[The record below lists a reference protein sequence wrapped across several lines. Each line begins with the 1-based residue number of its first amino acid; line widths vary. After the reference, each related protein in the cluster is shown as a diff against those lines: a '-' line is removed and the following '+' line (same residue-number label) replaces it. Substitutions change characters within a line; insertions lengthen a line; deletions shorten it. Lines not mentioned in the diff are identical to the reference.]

1 MPSDAKTAGN
11 ATVLVTGASGYLGG
25 RLVPHLLAGGHRV
38 RCMVRQKAGVAD
50 RGWYPQVEVVTG
62 DALQPESLDS
72 ALKGV
77 NTAYYLIHSMDGDA
91 RFAKRDRTAAE
102 NFRKAAERQ
111 GVKRII
117 YLGGLGP
124 AGTELSAHLSSRQEV
139 GRILGEGSVAVT
151 EVRAAVIIGSGSVS
165 FEMLRHL
172 TEVLPAMVTPSW
184 VRTRCQPIAVKD
196 ILTVLIELVDDDQA
210 GHQILEVG
218 GPDVLTYEEMMQVYA
233 EVAGLRPRVIVP
245 VSVLSPS
252 LSSRW
257 VGLVTPV
264 PTRVARPLIDSLTIE
279 VVVSDNHASRV
290 VGPSLT
296 SYRQAVSDALQRVE
310 NHDDETRWAEAVA
323 QPAARL
329 PTDPSWAG
337 TRWLRNRKVIETQ
350 APVDYVFWAVARIGG
365 EVGYYAAGWAWRLRG
380 LIDRWLG
387 GVGLRRSP
395 GPRGEL
401 KTGDIVDFWRVADV
415 QHQRRL
421 LLVAEMRLPGEAW
434 LEFEIE
440 GEGGHTVL
448 TQTAHFA
455 PRGLWGRLYWFLLL
469 PFHFMV
475 FGPMAKRLV
484 RVAERRAELHNPDE
498 KEMSIG

>member
-1 MPSDAKTAGN
+1 M
-11 ATVLVTGASGYLGG
+11 VQ
-25 RLVPHLLAGGHRV
+25 LLAGGHPV
-38 RCMVRQKAGVAD
+38 RCMVRQPAGVAD
-50 RGWYPQVEVVTG
+50 RGWYPRVEVVTG

-77 NTAYYLIHSMDGDA
+77 DTAYYLIHSMDGDA
-91 RFAKRDRTAAE
+91 RFAGRDRIAAE

-111 GVKRII
+111 GVRKII
-117 YLGGLGP
+117 YLGGLGRT
-124 AGTELSAHLSSRQEV
+124 GTELSAHLASRQEV
-139 GRILGEGSVAVT
+139 GRILGEGAIAVI

-184 VRTRCQPIAVKD
+184 VRTRCQPIAVRD
-196 ILTVLIELVDDDQA
+196 ILTVLIKLLDDDEA
-210 GHQILEVG
+210 SHQILEVG
-218 GPDVLTYEEMMQVYA
+218 GPDVLTYEEMMQIYA
-233 EVAGLRPRVIVP
+233 EVAGLRQRLIVP

-264 PTRVARPLIDSLTIE
+264 PARVARSLIESLTIE
-279 VVVSDNHASRV
+279 VVVNDNVASQMI
-290 VGPSLT
+290 GPSLT

-310 NHDDETRWAEAVA
+310 NHDDETRWAEAVD

-337 TRWLRNRKVIETQ
+337 ARWLRNRKVIETL
-350 APVDYVFWAVARIGG
+350 APVGDVFWAVTRIGG
-365 EVGYYAAGWAWRLRG
+365 EVGYYATGWAWRLRG

-401 KTGDIVDFWRVADV
+401 RTGDTVDFWRVADV
-415 QHQRRL
+415 QHHRRL

-440 GEGGHTVL
+440 GEDGHTVL

-475 FGPMAKRLV
+475 FGPMARRLV
-484 RVAERRAELHNPDE
+484 RVAERRAELHDPEE
-498 KEMSIG
+498 KGVVLG

>member
-1 MPSDAKTAGN
+1 
-11 ATVLVTGASGYLGG
+11 
-25 RLVPHLLAGGHRV
+25 VPQLLAADHGV
-38 RCMVRQKAGVAD
+38 RCMVREKAGVAD
-50 RGWYPQVEVVTG
+50 RSWFDDVEIVTG
-62 DALQPESLDS
+62 DALNPESLDA
-72 ALKGV
+72 ALMGV
-77 NTAYYLIHSMDGDA
+77 DTAYYLIHSMNGDS
-91 RFAKRDRTAAE
+91 RFASRDRMAAE

-111 GVKRII
+111 GVRRII
-117 YLGGLGP
+117 YLGGLGDD
-124 AGTELSAHLSSRQEV
+124 GTELSAHLASRHEV
-139 GRILGEGSVAVT
+139 GRILSEGDIAVT

-172 TEVLPAMVTPSW
+172 TEVLPAMVTPRW

-196 ILTVLIELVDDDQA
+196 ILEVLVNLLDDDNP
-210 GHQILEVG
+210 GHHIIEVG
-218 GPDVLTYEEMMQVYA
+218 GPDVLTYQEMMQVYA
-233 EVAGLRPRVIVP
+233 DVAGLRRRLIVP

-264 PTRVARPLIDSLTIE
+264 PPRVARTLIDSLATE
-279 VVVSDNHASRV
+279 VVVTDNGASRML
-290 VGPSLT
+290 GPRLT
-296 SYRQAVSDALQRVE
+296 SYRQAVSDALQHVE
-310 NHDDETRWAEAVA
+310 NHADDARWSESVD
-323 QPAARL
+323 QPAVRL

-337 TRWLRNRKVIETQ
+337 ARWLRNRKAIETS
-350 APVDYVFWAVARIGG
+350 APVGDVFWAVTRIGG

-395 GPRGEL
+395 GPRGAL
-401 KTGDIVDFWRVADV
+401 KIGDIVDFWRVADL
-415 QHQRRL
+415 QEKRRL

-434 LEFEIE
+434 LEFEVE
-440 GEGGHTVL
+440 AKDDHTLL

-475 FGPMAKRLV
+475 FGPMARRLV
-484 RVAERRAELHNPDE
+484 KVAELRAVQT
-498 KEMSIG
+498 